1 MILVETESENSD
13 DDNLQESNC
22 QPCPSASD
30 TPDFKVSCKATF
42 VALSTVTSGHPYGN
56 KRMTLVHLR
65 QIDGNWYKITEDV
78 DPSAEYRFRKVET
91 EMDNLILIGL
101 NFGSRKLPRNKL
113 KTSTEE
119 SNEDFRSTCS
129 MIYLLPICILLYKN
143 SLWNK
148 DLFFIREHIILIQN
162 VAQWLGGGK

>member
-1 MILVETESENSD
+1 MSEKKQMILVETESENSD

-22 QPCPSASD
+22 PPCPSASD

-65 QIDGNWYKITEDV
+65 QIDGNCYKVTEDV
-78 DPSAEYRFRKVET
+78 DPSAEYRFRNVET

-101 NFGSRKLPRNKL
+101 IFCSRKLPRNKL
-113 KTSTEE
+113 KTST
-119 SNEDFRSTCS
+119 
-129 MIYLLPICILLYKN
+129 
-143 SLWNK
+143 
-148 DLFFIREHIILIQN
+148 
-162 VAQWLGGGK
+162 G

>member
-1 MILVETESENSD
+1 MITSKRAVAHPVHL
-13 DDNLQESNC
+13 L
-22 QPCPSASD
+22 P
-30 TPDFKVSCKATF
+30 TPLTSKYPPKQLSWHSI
-42 VALSTVTSGHPYGN
+42 VASGHPYGN

-65 QIDGNWYKITEDV
+65 QIDGNCYKITEDV

-143 SLWNK
+143 SL
-148 DLFFIREHIILIQN
+148 
-162 VAQWLGGGK
+162 